1 MTDWPKC
8 KNEPVQYPVSH
19 ELWSADSVSTSSM
32 FSTFSM
38 IHVCSPVNSFYTGH
52 DPFRLLLRPKKA
64 ATVTNS
70 VPKAI
75 EVCDNDTGTAKKMS
89 TQATARKLAGTVQTW
104 RGVEVRSRHSSSVVI
119 WSCDLVKLLNIV
131 TWSRIIAFFRRRTNA
146 ERRLKVFNRTENF
159 NSCMLIW
166 RPQQRQV
173 A

>member
-104 RGVEVRSRHSSSVVI
+104 RGAAVRSRQCLFLYLIWCRTYSSVMVCHCLHAHC
-119 WSCDLVKLLNIV
+119 SPV
-131 TWSRIIAFFRRRTNA
+131 FFQKDKRKQTGRT
-146 ERRLKVFNRTENF
+146 
-159 NSCMLIW
+159 
-166 RPQQRQV
+166 RQD
-173 A
+173 